1 MLRVTIELV
10 PFGVGTPRV
19 LGHAVIANDGTGTH
33 DVGNYD
39 AEFYDTDGLCGVAR
53 LDGFDRLHRDAWAL
67 LTELLERI
75 ETP

>member
-10 PFGVGTPRV
+10 PFGTGTPSV
-19 LGHAVIANDGTGTH
+19 LGQAIIANDGTGTH

-39 AEFYDTDGLCGVAR
+39 AEFFNAHGSVGVSR
-53 LDGFDRLHRDAWAL
+53 LEGFDRSHRDAWAL
-67 LTELLERI
+67 LTELLERM